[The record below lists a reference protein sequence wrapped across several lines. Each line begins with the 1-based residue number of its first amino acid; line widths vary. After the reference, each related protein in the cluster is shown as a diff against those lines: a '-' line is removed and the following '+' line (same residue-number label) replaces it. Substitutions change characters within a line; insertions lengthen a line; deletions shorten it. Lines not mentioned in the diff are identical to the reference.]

1 MYTLF
6 PQDEEIRVYGGGR
19 GSVDTLPLEQN
30 EEDAIRAAYGDAL
43 RMISSRLDNAT
54 CAFFRKQ
61 EQHFVAWGEVAKAH
75 FFSNDWGTH
84 ITYPPKHSMIG
95 VVPLVPKILAH
106 DADPETLGF
115 GYRNP
120 IQIPVT
126 EGVPCHLFGGSSV
139 YTEEA
144 MYCRTPP
151 GVFAVVAQNGIIET
165 GPDQGFFEGIRV
177 RTEAYHGHGVVTYP
191 PYVEAVPDMPRVV
204 GLQPPDYPQTT
215 VAQLPLWSDFGVD
228 VTLYPAKTGLAKIGL
243 FGLAFVEW
251 KKLGKMGY
259 V

>member
-1 MYTLF
+1 MVRKDMYTLF
-6 PQDEEIRVYGGGR
+6 PQDEEIRVYSGGR
-19 GSVDTLPLEQN
+19 GSVDTLPLERS
-30 EEDAIRAAYGDAL
+30 EEDAIRSAYGDAL
-43 RMISSRLDNAT
+43 RMISSRLDKAT
-54 CAFFRKQ
+54 CDFFRKQ
-61 EQHFVAWGEVAKAH
+61 EQHFFAWGGVAKAH

-95 VVPLVPKILAH
+95 VVPLVPQILAH

-115 GYRNP
+115 ECQNP
-120 IQIPVT
+120 IQIHVAD
-126 EGVPCHLFGGSSV
+126 GVPYHLFGGAST
-139 YTEEA
+139 Y
-144 MYCRTPP
+144 YRTPP
-151 GVFAVVAQNGIIET
+151 GVFSVVAQNGILET
-165 GPDQGFFEGIRV
+165 GSGQGFFEGIRV
-177 RTEAYHGHGVVTYP
+177 RTEAYHAHGVVTYP